1 MCSSDRSRGIAESQ
15 RVFYPRVD
23 YNPPGPFYGL
33 AMNQITQHRNLGA
46 DALLILLAAGCIA
59 VGGILAGLGD
69 IRNASVVAATVAGAF
84 LLVNLSIALHCLVIS
99 SLVLVGVIQLYFPEL
114 QLIRWS
120 IALSSAVLGGVALLD
135 RLFLHPAPKHRA
147 LLAPISWW
155 LIAFFSVAMV
165 SSVLNYDTV
174 ATFAYGFKGYFQ
186 IWGLFFAIVLMNWRD
201 STIDA
206 LPRTLVWIALIQ
218 LPFVLH
224 EYFFLVPT
232 RVGLGGGVVAED
244 VVAGTLGASATGG
257 GANAVLSLLLIT
269 ALAILTALYKQGILS
284 PGRLFLAAAILLLPV
299 FLNANRISLVYILLA
314 YCILFSQEIMAK
326 PGKTLIV
333 GAFSILVLLA
343 VFWSYSTFLSRSRE
357 SGDFRTLIVNTF
369 ASNVEKEYGYGDYDL
384 NRFTTIAFWY
394 AEHKNGDL
402 SHILFGHGI
411 GESREAVG
419 GVVEANTLAL
429 RVYPNTGIGLTS
441 VSAVLWELG
450 ISGLAVLT
458 GLFWSSFSS
467 VRKLARAY
475 RHVPWRC
482 AVFQGLQVAVVALAI
497 SMFHKN
503 TFVFYLPYQALL
515 LTIMAYIAYWH
526 VRMNEQ
532 SSGGS
537 AGEQA

>member
-497 SMFHKN
+497 SMLHKN